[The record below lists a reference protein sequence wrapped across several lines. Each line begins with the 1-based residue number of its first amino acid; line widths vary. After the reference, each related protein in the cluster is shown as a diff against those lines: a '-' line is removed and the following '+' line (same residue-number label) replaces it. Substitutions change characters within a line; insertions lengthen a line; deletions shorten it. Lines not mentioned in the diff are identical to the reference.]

1 MAKNIH
7 INGAEALAKALSL
20 LPVNIERNIMRGA
33 LRAGAK
39 VIFDDAKQNA
49 PVQDGDLKQ
58 SLRVS
63 TNRKKGEVSASVKAG
78 NKKAWYYHFV
88 EFGTQPHMIKAKNA
102 KYLRFMAK
110 DGTSIKTKQVNH
122 TGAIEKP
129 FMRPALDKKNAEAIV
144 KAGDYIRVRLE
155 KEGMSAPPSLS
166 VTEE

>member
-1 MAKNIH
+1 MAKNLH
-7 INGAEALAKALSL
+7 IIGAKELSEALAL
-20 LPVNIERNIMRGA
+20 LPANIERNIMRGA

-49 PVQDGDLKQ
+49 PVDGGDLKE
-58 SLRVS
+58 SLRIS

-88 EFGTQPHMIKAKNA
+88 EFSTQPHIIRAKNA

-110 DGTSIKTKQVNH
+110 DGTSVRTQQVNH
-122 TGAIEKP
+122 TGTLEQP

-144 KAGDYIRVRLE
+144 KTGDYIRKRLG
-155 KEGMSAPPSLS
+155 KEGLPVPDKLQ
-166 VTEE
+166 VVEE

>member
-7 INGAEALAKALSL
+7 INGAEALAKALAL

-33 LRAGAK
+33 LRVGAK
-39 VIFDDAKQNA
+39 VISDEAKANV

-58 SLRVS
+58 SLRIS

-110 DGTSIKTKQVNH
+110 DGTPVKTKEVHH

-144 KAGDYIRVRLE
+144 KVGDYIRARLE

>member
-1 MAKNIH
+1 MAKNLH
-7 INGAEALAKALSL
+7 IIGAKELSEALAM
-20 LPVNIERNIMRGA
+20 LPANIERNIMRGA

-88 EFGTQPHMIKAKNA
+88 EFGTQPHMIKATNA

-110 DGTSIKTKQVNH
+110 DGTAVRTKEVHH
-122 TGAIEKP
+122 TGALEKP
-129 FMRPALDKKNAEAIV
+129 FMRPAFDKKNAEAIV
-144 KAGDYIRVRLE
+144 KAGDYIRTRLG
-155 KEGMSAPPSLS
+155 KEGLPVPDKLQ
-166 VTEE
+166 VIEE

>member
-7 INGAEALAKALSL
+7 INGAKELAQALAL
-20 LPVNIERNIMRGA
+20 LPANIEKNIMRGA

-39 VIFDDAKQNA
+39 VIEADAKANV

-58 SLRVS
+58 SLRVT
-63 TNRKKGEVSASVKAG
+63 TNRKKGEVSATVKAG

-88 EFGTQPHMIKAKNA
+88 EFGTQPHMIKATNA

-110 DGTSIKTKQVNH
+110 DGTSVKTKQVHH
-122 TGAIEKP
+122 TGAMEKP

-144 KAGDYIRVRLE
+144 KAGDYIRMRLE
-155 KEGMSAPPSLS
+155 KEGMQAPAPLT